1 VHENRGGRGDALHKK
16 APSVRSTVM
25 HNVTRSDMSPV
36 TREIRDDA
44 LSLQGVMH
52 DTGGRC

>member
-1 VHENRGGRGDALHKK
+1 VHENRGGRGDALHEK